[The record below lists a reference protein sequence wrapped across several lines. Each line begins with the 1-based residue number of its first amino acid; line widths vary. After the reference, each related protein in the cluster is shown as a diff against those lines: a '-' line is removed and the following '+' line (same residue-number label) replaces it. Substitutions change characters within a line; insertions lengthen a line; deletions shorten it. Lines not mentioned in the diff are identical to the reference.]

1 MLEQKTLRRFN
12 APNTLAG
19 CPIKRSPSVLVLGD
33 RYIHDMFYCTRGSLT
48 TSRCAFCA
56 ACWSGVSHVTV
67 RISGLRSSFTT
78 PNFLKYDANPISSL
92 GSGASGR
99 RRRLPMIEIRLYDDT
114 DTLDHFPIQDLIFGA
129 TGTRGQ
135 CFNIPLLH
143 TGELVKQWCDL

>member
-1 MLEQKTLRRFN
+1 MFEQKTLRRFN

-33 RYIHDMFYCTRGSLT
+33 RYIHDIFYCTKRLPHNIEMRLLRRLLERS
-48 TSRCAFCA
+48 
-56 ACWSGVSHVTV
+56 VTCHCPYFW
-67 RISGLRSSFTT
+67 LESSFTT

-99 RRRLPMIEIRLYDDT
+99 RRRLPMIEIRLYDDN

-143 TGELVKQWCDL
+143 TGELVKQ